1 MSHLAG
7 GGYQPARNIA
17 PSRPGKRRLTLL
29 LMAAIPLALCLHL
42 QAQAS
47 RPVNS
52 QAPDL
57 SGSWELTWIRF
68 GEANVDRVQLQLS
81 GDKITGKVF
90 GNLNI
95 EGNISGDKVELKV
108 IGDDKK
114 TIATLNGTVRN
125 GEMSGDM
132 KLFGDNLTWTAR
144 RARVRPPETPRV
156 HNFDP
161 KEFHNYFSATIPPA
175 LRIYP
180 GDTVHTETVDAG
192 GVDKDGK
199 RRSLGGNPLTGPF
212 YVEGAVRGDTLVVH
226 FNRIRLNRDR
236 AQSGST
242 IALSALNPGYVQDK
256 KYVPDF
262 DSAWRLDKE
271 RGVAMLAKPTD
282 KLKDFVV
289 PLQPMLGC
297 VGVAPPRNQSFLS
310 GDLGSYG
317 GNMDYNQVIEGV
329 TLYFPV
335 NQAGALLYVG
345 DGHAAQGDGELT
357 GDALETSMEVEF
369 TVDLIQGKSFGGPR
383 AENDEYIMAI
393 GIANSLPEA
402 VQRATTQLARWIED
416 DYKLNPSEIAVVLGF
431 AIHYDIAELVDPHIN
446 VVAKIRK
453 SALARIRK
461 GDN

>member
-7 GGYQPARNIA
+7 INYQSARNGA
-17 PSRPGKRRLTLL
+17 PSRLGKQRLTLL

-47 RPVNS
+47 RPLNS

-68 GEANVDRVQLQLS
+68 GEANVDRVQLQMS
-81 GDKITGKVF
+81 GDKITGKAL
-90 GNLNI
+90 GNLSI
-95 EGNISGDKVELKV
+95 EGTISGDKLELTL
-108 IGDDKK
+108 IGDNKK
-114 TIATLNGTVRN
+114 TIATLNGIVRN
-125 GEMSGDM
+125 GEMSGTM
-132 KLFGDNLTWTAR
+132 KLFDDNLTWTAR
-144 RARVRPPETPRV
+144 RARGRPPETPRV

-242 IALSALNPGYVQDK
+242 IVLSALNPGYVQDK

-282 KLKDFVV
+282 KLKDFTV

-297 VGVAPPRNQSFLS
+297 VGVAPGGNQTILA
-310 GDLGSYG
+310 GDLGNYG
-317 GNMDYNQVIEGV
+317 GNMDYNEIREGTTV
-329 TLYFPV
+329 YLPV

-369 TVDLIQGKSFGGPR
+369 KVDLIQGRSMGGPR
-383 AENDEYIMAI
+383 AENDEYLMAI
-393 GIANSLPEA
+393 GIANSLPDA
-402 VQRATTQLARWIED
+402 LQRATTMLARWIEN
-416 DYKLNPSEIAVVLGF
+416 DYKLNPSEVAVVLGF
-431 AIHYDIAELVDPHIN
+431 AIRYDVAEVVDPHVN
-446 VVAKIRK
+446 VVAKIKK
-453 SALARIRK
+453 SSLAGLK
-461 GDN
+461 KVQE